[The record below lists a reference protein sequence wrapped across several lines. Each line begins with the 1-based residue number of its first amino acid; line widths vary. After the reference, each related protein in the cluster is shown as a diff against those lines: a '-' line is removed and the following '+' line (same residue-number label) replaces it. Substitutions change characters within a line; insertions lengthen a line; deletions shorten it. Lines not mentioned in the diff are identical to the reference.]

1 MNYKLFGNTDI
12 MVSTIGF
19 GAWAIGGAAQVGQT
33 AIGWG
38 PADDEMSI
46 QALHAA
52 KDAGINF
59 YDTADFYGFGH
70 SETLIGKSFQG
81 DPNMVIATKV
91 GQYKT
96 PADTIGQNYEADYI
110 IEACEAS
117 LRRLQR
123 DYIDYYQLHT
133 VQRADL
139 EKGHCIEALNKLQ
152 EQGKIRYWGVSLN
165 TQDPFPEADWM
176 MANQAGQ
183 GVQLVLN
190 VLNQKASP
198 LLKPLQDA
206 GYGIIARMTLQ
217 FGLLSG
223 KFNPNT
229 VFDQMDHRSFRLTPD
244 VIKQTMDWLTPFWS
258 MAKKYE
264 VEPVQLAMAF
274 VAAHPAISTQIPGMR
289 SVEQVRMNTRPLP
302 SIETAD
308 LELLYTLA
316 Q

>member
-1 MNYKLFGNTDI
+1 VEYKLFGNTDLL
-12 MVSTIGF
+12 VSTIGF

-38 PADDEMSI
+38 PADDDQSI
-46 QALHAA
+46 QALLAA
-52 KDAGINF
+52 REAGINF

-70 SETLIGKSFQG
+70 SESLIGKSFQG
-81 DPNMVIATKV
+81 DPNIVIATKV

-96 PADTIGQNYEADYI
+96 PADTIGQNYEASYI
-110 IEACEAS
+110 MDACEAS

-133 VQRADL
+133 AQRADL
-139 EKGHCIEALNKLQ
+139 EKGACIEALNTLQ
-152 EQGKIRYWGVSLN
+152 KQGKIRYWGVSLL

-176 MANQAGQ
+176 MANRAGQ

-190 VLNQKASP
+190 VLNQKANP
-198 LLKPLQDA
+198 LLKPLQAA

-223 KFNPNT
+223 KFKPNT
-229 VFDQMDHRSFRLTPD
+229 VFDAMDHRSFRLTPD
-244 VIKQTMDWLTPFWS
+244 VIAQTMEWLTPFWL

-264 VEPVQLAMAF
+264 VEPARLAMAF

-302 SIETAD
+302 VIEKED
-308 LELLYTLA
+308 LERLYTLA